1 MDGVVVAFTNI
12 LKIHVAFRLVY
23 YGDLVHMSRH
33 IFISA
38 QIL

>member
-1 MDGVVVAFTNI
+1 MDGVDVAFTNI
-12 LKIHVAFRLVY
+12 LKICVALRLAY
-23 YGDLVHMSRH
+23 SGDLVCMSRH

>member
-1 MDGVVVAFTNI
+1 MDGVVVTFTNI
-12 LKIHVAFRLVY
+12 LKICVTFGLAY

-38 QIL
+38 QTL